1 MTVFR
6 IAGFCVAAALGLL
19 LLRQFRPD
27 IASAASIAAGCVL
40 LLLATPYLAQ
50 VLTSLTDLAD
60 TGGVSETFLAQ
71 LMKVA
76 GISLLMDF
84 SAQTCRDAGETGLA
98 LKTELAGRIMLLTLA
113 LPAMQALLSQFMS
126 LCA

>member
-6 IAGFCVAAALGLL
+6 IAGFCVAAAMGLL

-40 LLLATPYLAQ
+40 LLLAVPYLSQ
-50 VLTSLTDLAD
+50 VLTGITGLAD
-60 TGGVSETFLAQ
+60 VGGISGTFLSQ

-84 SAQTCRDAGETGLA
+84 SAQTCRDAGEAGLA
-98 LKTELAGRIMLLTLA
+98 LKAELAGRVMLLTLA
-113 LPAMQALLSQFMS
+113 LPAMQSLLKQLMS